1 MQLFQYFKIYGQL
14 KNRYPNDV
22 WQEIIGNCDL
32 RLNMGTTD
40 VLTATYFSSAI
51 GVSSIESSSIR
62 KSASIEGKL
71 AEYGQENISTLRR
84 NLLNADEILRLP
96 SNKLLVLI
104 RGNNPLLL
112 DKVIYKEHPIAKKL
126 KDTPISEYKPSWY
139 TNENN
144 SNKLIQKEENGLT
157 NKNNLQKGFEFY

>member
-1 MQLFQYFKIYGQL
+1 MQLFLYFKIYGQL
-14 KNRYPNDV
+14 KNRYPHDI

-32 RLNMGTTD
+32 RLNMGASD
-40 VLTATYFSSAI
+40 FLTAQYFSSCI
-51 GVSSIESSSIR
+51 GVSSCESSSIR

-71 AEYGQENISTLRR
+71 AEFGQENISTVKR

-112 DKVIYKEHPIAKKL
+112 DKVIYKEHPVAKKL
-126 KDTPISEYKPSWY
+126 RDSPISEYKPSWY
-139 TNENN
+139 DSENN
-144 SNKLIQKEENGLT
+144 NKTIVTKEDNNNTL
-157 NKNNLQKGFEFY
+157 KNNMQKGFEFY